1 MFILYEEQSIKTFL
15 ALGQVIRSPQEL
27 IHWMEKL
34 GNFLATLD
42 SEEKWLDFLAELDKL
57 IEIRDSETSEE

>member
-1 MFILYEEQSIKTFL
+1 MFILYEEQSIKAFL

-42 SEEKWLDFLAELDKL
+42 SEEKWLDFLAQLDKL
-57 IEIRDSETSEE
+57 IEIREDDENNG

>member
-1 MFILYEEQSIKTFL
+1 MFILYEEQSIKAFL
-15 ALGQVIRSPQEL
+15 ALGQVIRNPEEL

-57 IEIRDSETSEE
+57 IETKEGDINE

>member
-15 ALGQVIRSPQEL
+15 ALGQVIRSPQEM
-27 IHWMEKL
+27 IHWMEKI

-42 SEEKWLDFLAELDKL
+42 TEEKWLDFLHQLDQ
-57 IEIRDSETSEE
+57 IIAIREDDDNNG

>member
-1 MFILYEEQSIKTFL
+1 MFILYEEQSIKAFL
-15 ALGQVIRSPQEL
+15 ALGQVIRSPEEL

-42 SEEKWLDFLAELDKL
+42 SEEKWLDFLAQLDNL
-57 IEIRDSETSEE
+57 

>member
-1 MFILYEEQSIKTFL
+1 MFILYEEQSIKAFL
-15 ALGQVIRSPQEL
+15 ALGQVIRDPQEL

-42 SEEKWLDFLAELDKL
+42 SEEKWLNFLAELDKL
-57 IEIRDSETSEE
+57 IEPKAGDINE

>member
-1 MFILYEEQSIKTFL
+1 MFILYEEQSIKAFL
-15 ALGQVIRSPQEL
+15 ALGQVIRSPQEM
-27 IHWMEKL
+27 IHWMEKI

-42 SEEKWLDFLAELDKL
+42 SEEKWLDFLAQLDKL